1 LRGQNTPKEE
11 VVSEISAT
19 TPSESTIRRRARREG
34 STVVKSRAKPP
45 FNGGDYGE
53 YALIGPYGGAVLGW
67 DYDATLENIAEFM
80 SNEEVA
86 A

>member
-1 LRGQNTPKEE
+1 MNDT
-11 VVSEISAT
+11 ST

-34 STVVKSRAKPP
+34 YTVVKSRTKPP

-67 DYDATLENIAEFM
+67 DYDASLEDIAEFLGDE
-80 SNEEVA
+80 SVTA
-86 A
+86 

>member
-1 LRGQNTPKEE
+1 MNTT
-11 VVSEISAT
+11 SST

-34 STVVKSRAKPP
+34 YTVVKSRARPP

-67 DYDATLENIAEFM
+67 DYDATLQDIAEFLRD
-80 SNEEVA
+80 EPVTA
-86 A
+86 

>member
-1 LRGQNTPKEE
+1 MSTT
-11 VVSEISAT
+11 SST
-19 TPSESTIRRRARREG
+19 TPNESTIRRRARRDG
-34 STVVKSRAKPP
+34 YTVVKSRAKPP

-67 DYDATLENIAEFM
+67 DYDATLEDIAEFL
-80 SNEEVA
+80 SDEEVA